1 MSAAIVKNKRVGIVF
16 FIYIN
21 SKKNY
26 KKIIKAQLNDLIL
39 SGVLTVADLHVVI
52 NISDDVNCKEDLNL
66 FFNTFNI
73 NIASILYTEEN
84 YFEYEGLT
92 KLYELALSNKYDYLS
107 YFHTKGMSY
116 KKHLFFKRSPREIVL
131 TYLNFYNYKNT
142 IQLFDSN
149 SNINKISPFPSFD
162 EESKLQGQWSWF
174 NFFWIRATYVKYI
187 EKPQKTLDRF
197 YYEGWTKL
205 LLNRRSSTNDNYSLY
220 YRNIKGLN
228 QIDVSTKL
236 RHLAKLYKY
245 LFPFSRFYILLKY
258 TLHK

>member
-197 YYEGWTKL
+197 YYKDWTKL

>member
-39 SGVLTVADLHVVI
+39 SGVLTVADLHLVI

-149 SNINKISPFPSFD
+149 SNINKISTFPSFD

>member
-1 MSAAIVKNKRVGIVF
+1 MSTAIVKKRVGIVF

-39 SGVLTVADLHVVI
+39 SGVLTVADLHLVI

-84 YFEYEGLT
+84 YFEYEGIS

-149 SNINKISPFPSFD
+149 SNINKISTFPSFD

-245 LFPFSRFYILLKY
+245 LFLFSRFYILLKY